1 VRQKVALGSALLAA
15 AAGVFLLLLAVDVHR
30 WQSRMAADDVAFRTE
45 PRRNDLW
52 SPPQLFPGV
61 ARGLL
66 GVRDDVESREAL
78 RIFKLGQTRKLFY
91 LAGPQLIAYRSA
103 AQALLTRNIDHDTN
117 PTRRAQAHNLLGVLE
132 LIAVGGGDPQTRQR
146 YLPRAAENFRNAIL
160 LDEQNEDAKFNLE
173 LTLRLL
179 EKQRQTGGA
188 QSGLGGTTARGDE
201 IGSGY

>member
-1 VRQKVALGSALLAA
+1 VRRGVALGLAVLAA
-15 AAGVFLLLLAVDVHR
+15 AVGVFLLLLAVDVHR
-30 WQSRMAADDVAFRTE
+30 WQSRIAADDVAFRTQ
-45 PRRNDLW
+45 PNRNDLW
-52 SPPQLFPGV
+52 SPPQVFPTV

-91 LAGPQLIAYRSA
+91 LAGPQLIAFRSA
-103 AQALLTRNIDHDTN
+103 AQALLTRNIDQDTN
-117 PTRRAQAHNLLGVLE
+117 PKRRAQALNLLGVLE

-160 LDEQNEDAKFNLE
+160 LDEGNEDAKFNLE

-179 EKQRQTGGA
+179 EKQRQSGGA

-201 IGSGY
+201 TGSGY